1 MALTRINNQ
10 ALSNVTAAG
19 LPVLTSDKLPT
30 GSVLNTVHVQSGV
43 TYNHNSSAD
52 TNTNI
57 TAQITPSSTSSKIL
71 ISATGVCGSAFD
83 TNFGRAMFKKSINGG
98 SYTTVGSE
106 FFTGGNFAHTNGN
119 RTTEEWTYD
128 YMDTPNTTSQ
138 ITYQLFVRVL
148 DGDDMWWGRWGQDP
162 NWTQPTTI
170 TLMEIAG

>member
-1 MALTRINNQ
+1 MALTKLNNQ
-10 ALSNVTAAG
+10 SISAITAAG

-30 GSVLNTVHVQSGV
+30 GSVLNTVHVQSGI

-71 ISATGVCGSAFD
+71 ISATGMCGSAFD

-98 SYTTVGSE
+98 GYTTVGSE
-106 FFTGGNFAHTNGN
+106 FFYWWQFRPYIRKSNH
-119 RTTEEWTYD
+119 EEWTYD

-148 DGDDMWWGRWGQDP
+148 DGDDMWWGRWGQDA

-170 TLMEIAG
+170 TR